1 MASVLAAVGVI
12 TMGAWQPPGASGLLL
27 AGIAADPCAPGRV
40 LPVPAGTAGHFEPGS
55 SVLVTPDGVLTA
67 AGVVPAAGQQA
78 QCVAAA
84 TAASRS
90 WLAAGIVPGTTGQQ
104 RSMAARALLDLR
116 LLVRPDGAVPAGWH
130 ADWRYAWP
138 RDSSW
143 VAAALAGTGHLA
155 QSLQVL
161 RFLAR
166 VQGRDGLWAARYHLL
181 DGAPVRDGRPA
192 ELDSAGWVPWAV
204 WSWFTAAGQAG
215 SSAGTG
221 PTQADQAR
229 RELARDQLAR
239 RQLAQLW
246 PMVRAAANAAAASLT
261 SDGLPVP
268 AMDYWE
274 NSVEVTLG
282 TAAPLLAGLRAAASL
297 APLMRDSHDAQR
309 WATAAT
315 RLSAGI
321 ASLFG
326 RTGYQRAL
334 SASSGADAAITFLGP
349 PLATPSRAVQLAAQ
363 AAEQALR
370 QPNGGLV
377 PGARWAGSTGVAWT
391 AETAFF
397 ALFEAGTGRTG
408 AAAGLLSWLAGHR
421 TSLGELPE
429 QVNDDGRPVAV
440 APLAWTDAVVLLAML
455 AESQHLPTVPVPPTV
470 TRRLS
475 PGAPART
482 NGRVWS
488 R

>member
-1 MASVLAAVGVI
+1 VTTASVLAAVGVI

-40 LPVPAGTAGHFEPGS
+40 LPVPAGAAGHFEPGS
-55 SVLVTPDGVLTA
+55 TVLATPDGVLTA
-67 AGVVPAAGQQA
+67 AGVVPAVGQEA
-78 QCVAAA
+78 RCVAAA
-84 TAASRS
+84 TAASRR
-90 WLAAGIVPGTTGQQ
+90 WLAAGIVPGTTRQQ

-116 LLVRPDGAVPAGWH
+116 LSVRPDGAVVAGWH
-130 ADWRYAWP
+130 GDWRYAWP

-143 VAAALAGTGHLA
+143 AAAALAGTGHLA
-155 QSLQVL
+155 QSLQIL

-166 VQGRDGLWAARYHLL
+166 VQGRDGIWAARYQL
-181 DGAPVRDGRPA
+181 DAAPVSDGRPA

-204 WSWFTAAGQAG
+204 WSWVTAAERASDSPPGGAAQR
-215 SSAGTG
+215 T
-221 PTQADQAR
+221 
-229 RELARDQLAR
+229 LARQELS
-239 RQLAQLW
+239 QLW
-246 PMVRAAANAAAASLT
+246 PMVRAAANADAASLAP
-261 SDGLPVP
+261 DGLPAP

-282 TAAPLLAGLRAAASL
+282 TAAPLLAGLRAAADL
-297 APLMRDSHDAQR
+297 APLMQAGQAGRR
-309 WATAAT
+309 WAAAAA
-315 RLSAGI
+315 RLAAGI
-321 ASLFG
+321 RSGFG
-326 RTGYQRAL
+326 RTGYQRRP
-334 SASSGADAAITFLGP
+334 SAASGPDAAITFLGP
-349 PLATPSRAVQLAAQ
+349 PLATPDRAVWLAAQ
-363 AAEQALR
+363 EAEQDLR

-377 PGARWAGSTGVAWT
+377 PGVRWTGSTGVAWT

-397 ALFEAGTGRTG
+397 ALFDAGTGQSG

-440 APLAWTDAVVLLAML
+440 TPLAWTDAVVLLAML

-475 PGAPART
+475 QKAPART

-488 R
+488 H